1 MEGLTSIQIVLLL
14 LCGVGGLVL
23 IIFILRTRD
32 NGDDYDYDKII
43 SQLNEQQEK
52 DLEKLNAGN
61 KEIDKVESEIL
72 KCKKELGMKL
82 FKK

>member
-32 NGDDYDYDKII
+32 NDDDYDYDKII

-61 KEIDKVESEIL
+61 KEIDKIESEIL
-72 KCKKELGMKL
+72 KCKKKLGMRL
-82 FKK
+82 FDK